1 MDDAEI
7 GRRLRRALA
16 RHQAG
21 DLETAA
27 AGYRDVLALDAE
39 QADALHLLG
48 VIADQQGRPAEA
60 VELIRRAIRRN
71 PNEAGFHGN
80 LGNALLG
87 LQQTAEAELAYHAA
101 LALDPAQAEWQY
113 NLANILR
120 ERGAVAEAEAAF
132 RAALAIEP
140 QYIEALHNLAVLY
153 WEERDAPEADALF
166 RQALALAP
174 RNRALRMHYG
184 LYCLGRDVFDPGWE
198 LYESRWRSGR
208 YDEIDWGEAKPLW
221 RGEALEGRHLL
232 LWGEQG
238 VGDQILYGTMLR
250 EAITAAQRGAL
261 PGHVSVAVSDRL
273 IPLFRRA
280 LADLDV
286 QVRARPGAA
295 ATADLQC
302 PFASLGT
309 LFRRNALSFAGH
321 DGAYLQADSAM
332 RDMLRQR
339 YQAWARPGDRLI
351 GLSWRSTNP
360 KLGAA
365 KSIPLAE
372 MAPLFAVPGITWIS
386 VQYGDMTDEIAAA
399 GAPLH
404 VDPAIDSLRDLD
416 AFAAQLTALDGL
428 VSVSNSAVH
437 MAGALGLPCDLMLA
451 RGPGRLWY
459 WPRPDLSDSSQSR
472 WYRSLKLWHQ
482 AQPGRWGAPL
492 SALKSAISN

>member
-21 DLETAA
+21 DLDTAA

-60 VELIRRAIRRN
+60 VDLIRRAIRRN
-71 PNEAGFHGN
+71 PQEAGFHGN
-80 LGNALLG
+80 LGNALLT
-87 LQQTAEAELAYHAA
+87 LKQPAEAEEAYRAA
-101 LALDPAQAEWQY
+101 LVLDPAQAEWQY

-132 RAALAIEP
+132 RAALALAP
-140 QYIEALHNLAVLY
+140 HYIEALHNLAVLQ

-184 LYCLGRDVFDPGWE
+184 LYCLGRDIFEPGWE

-208 YDEIDWGEAKPLW
+208 YDETDWGAGKPLW

-250 EAITAAQRGAL
+250 EAIMAAQRGAA
-261 PGHVSVAVSDRL
+261 PGQVSVAVSDRL
-273 IPLFRRA
+273 VPLFQRA

-286 QVRARPGAA
+286 QVCQRPGAA
-295 ATADLQC
+295 GLADLQC

-309 LFRRNALSFAGH
+309 LFRRDAESFAGH
-321 DGAYLQADSAM
+321 DGAYLQADSTL
-332 RDMLRQR
+332 RDSLRQR

-365 KSIPLAE
+365 KSIPLAV
-372 MAPLFAVPGITWIS
+372 MAPLFAMPGITWIS
-386 VQYGDMTDEIAAA
+386 VQYGDMTGEIAAS

-416 AFAAQLTALDGL
+416 AFAAQLAALDGL

-437 MAGALGLPCDLMLA
+437 MAGALGLPCNLMLA

-459 WPRPDLSDSSQSR
+459 WPRPDLPDSTQSR

-482 AQPGRWGAPL
+482 ARQGDWEAPL
-492 SALKSAISN
+492 MTLTPALSI